1 MTGSKLLSRLL
12 RMKGFKVTW
21 FSILEDQKVLH
32 LGVKPHKTGCR
43 CPHCGR
49 RGTIVARAECRQW
62 DDVIVCGMRSFFFMR
77 PARSSVPRMVEF
89 RSGYHGRIVTHV

>member
-21 FSILEDQKVLH
+21 FAILEDRKVLH
-32 LGVKPHKTGCR
+32 LGIKPHKTGCR

-49 RGTIVARAECRQW
+49 RGTIIARAECRQW
-62 DDVIVCGMRSFFFMR
+62 DDVVVCGMRSFFLCALR
-77 PARSSVPRMVEF
+77 DSLSNAWSS
-89 RSGYHGRIVTHV
+89 SGTNTLGG